1 MQQIDRWTPIVTKI
15 DGMNKLPLQPITAAI
30 AAGIIV
36 FAGLAPASA
45 ASPWVPLPISKSDAV
60 DDALFPG
67 DAERGKT
74 LYGKCSACHQ
84 IGAPD
89 GHRVGPDLAGIVNRP
104 AAAHRD
110 FGYSPALRKAA
121 REGLVWTHDFLD
133 SYLRSPRKF
142 MPQGSMAFVGI
153 KDEQERDDL
162 IAYLALRKPPQN
174 APWLLSAKIEKAKI
188 PLPQQNPSER

>member
-1 MQQIDRWTPIVTKI
+1 MQQIDRSTPLTTLI
-15 DGMNKLPLQPITAAI
+15 DGINNLQLHPSTAAI
-30 AAGIIV
+30 AAIFIV
-36 FAGLAPASA
+36 FASLAPASA
-45 ASPWVPLPISKSDAV
+45 ASPWIPLPVSKSDAI
-60 DDALFPG
+60 DNALFPG
-67 DAERGKT
+67 DAERGRT

-84 IGAPD
+84 IGAAD
-89 GHRVGPDLAGIVNRP
+89 GHRVGPDLAGILNRP

-110 FGYSPALRKAA
+110 FVYSPALRKAA

-162 IAYLALRKPPQN
+162 IAYLASRKPPEN
-174 APWLLSAKIEKAKI
+174 APWLISAKIQKATV
-188 PLPQQNPSER
+188 PLPQQNPFER